1 MDPDSPDTR
10 LFLSHLAGRLKDAA
24 CSLERGH
31 PPVEVAKI
39 LRQIATKVEGQRRP
53 LEESANWQTSAENRR
68 LRRPVS

>member
-1 MDPDSPDTR
+1 MNPDSLDNR
-10 LFLSHLAGRLKDAA
+10 LFLSRLAGRLKDAA

-39 LRQIATKVEGQRRP
+39 LRQIATEVEGQGRS

-68 LRRPVS
+68 FRRPVS